1 MFSNHRIT
9 IKYKISS
16 VYNDFIPNQ
25 LSSTL
30 NYISYTNSINLRN
43 ISYNIISN
51 EQFIYIDSINLTIFD
66 NIYDPDNKAY
76 LSSINYYVDSTTP
89 IIYQNVPI
97 YKNIFTNRVSIYP
110 LNNNNI
116 VDNLNYFNNTISNNT
131 NIVSFNYNNDISINN
146 QSIYQF
152 TVSQN
157 ILVDLFI
164 LAGGGSGH
172 CFCGGKQIVVVA

>member
-1 MFSNHRIT
+1 MKFVWS

-76 LSSINYYVDSTTP
+76 LSSIDYYVDSITP

-131 NIVSFNYNNDISINN
+131 NIVSFNYNNDIITMENN
-146 QSIYQF
+146 AGIKYACQNRRYD
-152 TVSQN
+152 TVKWLYENYN
-157 ILVDLFI
+157 IELDDFWLKYVKF
-164 LAGGGSGH
+164 
-172 CFCGGKQIVVVA
+172 